1 MPDAPIDAPATNRP
15 TRIGE
20 LAQLFTRLGFTAFG
34 GPAAHIAM
42 IEDEVVTRRRW
53 LDRQHF
59 LDLVASINFIPG
71 PNSTQLVMM
80 LGLLRGGYRGL
91 LVAGACFIVPA
102 MLIILPLAWLYTS
115 YGTLPTAF
123 PILSGIGA
131 VVAAI
136 VAVITLRLL
145 RSAVR
150 NTTAIAFCLI
160 AFVLAQASALGWGP
174 AHGRFQPEIVAL
186 ALAAGWG
193 WFASRPRQTTLPSIA
208 ILPIAAAP
216 AAGMGAMALFFLK
229 VGATLFGSGYVL
241 ISYLQSGLVDERGW
255 LTQRQLVD
263 AVAVGQ
269 FTPGP
274 LLTTATFI
282 GYLLGAGRFAGGVR
296 GGILGGVIAT
306 AAIFAPSF
314 LLVAL
319 LGPSLQRIRNHP
331 AARQALNN
339 MNAAVAGLLA
349 AVAIR
354 LIATSVHAHSGIDW
368 LDAAILLAAMIAL
381 SRGINA
387 TWLILAGALFGWIR
401 AWI

>member
-1 MPDAPIDAPATNRP
+1 
-15 TRIGE
+15 
-20 LAQLFTRLGFTAFG
+20 
-34 GPAAHIAM
+34 
-42 IEDEVVTRRRW
+42 
-53 LDRQHF
+53 
-59 LDLVASINFIPG
+59 
-71 PNSTQLVMM
+71 
-80 LGLLRGGYRGL
+80 
-91 LVAGACFIVPA
+91 
-102 MLIILPLAWLYTS
+102 
-115 YGTLPTAF
+115 
-123 PILSGIGA
+123 
-131 VVAAI
+131 
-136 VAVITLRLL
+136 
-145 RSAVR
+145 
-150 NTTAIAFCLI
+150 
-160 AFVLAQASALGWGP
+160 
-174 AHGRFQPEIVAL
+174 
-186 ALAAGWG
+186 
-193 WFASRPRQTTLPSIA
+193 
-208 ILPIAAAP
+208 
-216 AAGMGAMALFFLK
+216 MGAMALFFLK